1 MSLDSLIGG
10 LSSMDSQVR
19 ASAFQL
25 LSERNDAETLHQ
37 LGALLDH
44 SYGYVV
50 DQALDLL
57 CLTESLA
64 PVDRLERFVCED
76 RRFDLVWKA
85 RQAIEVAK
93 GQRSPGQPGVG
104 HRQATYSS
112 KLIFELLTWEDPTRF
127 EGAPVLVVM
136 PSFQPEF
143 LIYLGDS
150 GLRIRTA
157 HTQIWSSISGGGP
170 FEEGGFEYQLPL
182 GDEVL
187 HGLREAIEL
196 AIADGPEPGI
206 SLDGISF
213 GGFGVEEGIPRFL
226 GDGSKSLLLSLLDDV
241 RRLVMSAVDDYEGF
255 RSMRALGRYLDGG
268 LECISLDFP
277 LAAIEFSGRLEEKD
291 WVEVAAVL
299 TKNAP
304 TLVYLDS
311 ELFISPVLES
321 QLGALLE
328 SFNSVIIRDKSN
340 PYLNIAGLESRSYES
355 PREAIQS
362 LAKVPKVETIG
373 YWKTTTGVGDQL
385 PEASWF
391 VEPNQDLYLGE
402 SPLADL
408 LDAGVEY
415 VWCMGFSV
423 CRICGRQNGCSQRT
437 DGRFV
442 WPDGLSH
449 YVREHGLSLP
459 GSIATELRRAPSH
472 PAQRF
477 LLANVIEGFEPSL
490 DRWIMETQ
498 TGKT

>member
-1 MSLDSLIGG
+1 MSIDSLIDG
-10 LSSMDSQVR
+10 LGSKDSQVR

-25 LSERNDAETLHQ
+25 LSERKDAETVHRI
-37 LGALLDH
+37 GELLDH

-57 CLTESLA
+57 CMNYS
-64 PVDRLERFVCED
+64 PGHVDRLERFVSED

-85 RQAIEVAK
+85 QHAIEVVR
-93 GQRSPGQPGVG
+93 GQRNPGQPGVG
-104 HRQATYSS
+104 DRQAAYSS
-112 KLIFELLTWEDPTRF
+112 KLILELLTWKNPACFED
-127 EGAPVLVVM
+127 ALVLVVM

-143 LIYLGDS
+143 LIAVGDS
-150 GLRIRTA
+150 EIRIRTA
-157 HTQIWSSISGGGP
+157 HAQIWSSISGGGP
-170 FEEGGFEYQLPL
+170 FEEGGFEYQLSL
-182 GDEVL
+182 EDEVL
-187 HGLREAIEL
+187 NGFREAIEL
-196 AIADGPEPGI
+196 AIADGSEPGT

-213 GGFGVEEGIPRFL
+213 GGFGIEEGIPRFL
-226 GDGSKSLLLSLLDDV
+226 GDGSESLLLGFLEDV
-241 RRLVMSAVDDYEGF
+241 RGLVMSAVDDYEGF

-277 LAAIEFSGRLEEKD
+277 IAAIDFSGRLQEKD

-304 TLVYLDS
+304 TLVFFDD
-311 ELFISPVLES
+311 ELFISPELKS
-321 QLGALLE
+321 QLGARLE
-328 SFNSVIIRDKSN
+328 SFNSVIIRDESN
-340 PYLNIAGLESRSYES
+340 LYLNIAGLESRSYES

-362 LAKVPKVETIG
+362 LNKVPKVETIG

-391 VEPNQDLYLGE
+391 VEPNQDLYLGS

-459 GSIATELRRAPSH
+459 PSIASELRRAPSH

-498 TGKT
+498 TGKA